1 MKQLNLSE
9 RIAQR
14 VQSTKTNRARSNLL
28 AFLALRDDIK
38 QALTDSYTKKEIWET
53 LRDEQKIAFGYTSF
67 TRYVNRLIL
76 CGDKQG
82 KLPGMET
89 SKTAVKPDEKPQPV
103 TPKEKVDTNIIKSFV
118 YDPLLFTKEDL
129 I

>member
-1 MKQLNLSE
+1 MKQLSLSE

-38 QALTDSYTKKEIWET
+38 QALNDSYTKKEIWET

-76 CGDKQG
+76 CNNKQEIHI
-82 KLPGMET
+82 KEE
-89 SKTAVKPDEKPQPV
+89 SKSVKKQTANPDEQQQV
-103 TPKEKVDTNIIKSFV
+103 TPKEKKRT
-118 YDPLLFTKEDL
+118 LLQTL
-129 I
+129 YLSQSN